1 MKTNT
6 HLPSK
11 QNSKTVLFHICLKA
25 LVEIRL
31 LHSGKHP
38 ASLKKIRVWYNSWR
52 TDSWIVN
59 VQSYQFLFS

>member
-38 ASLKKIRVWYNSWR
+38 ASLKK
-52 TDSWIVN
+52 
-59 VQSYQFLFS
+59 